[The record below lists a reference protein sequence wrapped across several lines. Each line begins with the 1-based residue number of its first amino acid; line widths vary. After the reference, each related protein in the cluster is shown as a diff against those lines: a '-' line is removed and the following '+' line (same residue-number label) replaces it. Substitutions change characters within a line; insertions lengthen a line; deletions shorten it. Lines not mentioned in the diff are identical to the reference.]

1 MQIYFERSGGF
12 MGILLKT
19 SVDTADL
26 ATEEAQEIE
35 QALDA
40 AEFFDL
46 PSNLDVQSEADRLI
60 YKLSVVTIDR
70 EHTALFTDESAPEE
84 LRPLLRQLTL
94 MARQP

>member
-12 MGILLKT
+12 MGLRLKT

-26 ATEEAQEIE
+26 ATEEAQELE

-46 PSNLDVQSEADRLI
+46 PSNLEVQGDADRLI
-60 YKLSVVTIDR
+60 YKLSVVTTDQ
-70 EHTALFTDESAPEE
+70 EHTAVFTDESAPEE
-84 LRPLLRQLTL
+84 LRPLLRRLTL
-94 MARQP
+94 MARQQ